1 MVVAG
6 VAESFELIPGQL
18 ETVLGAVFPVGGL
31 SAHEPA
37 GNHPLG
43 TPIQ

>member
-18 ETVLGAVFPVGGL
+18 ETVLGAVL
-31 SAHEPA
+31 SGRRTLRP
-37 GNHPLG
+37 
-43 TPIQ
+43 